1 MMRGLF
7 LRSIDRKE
15 KIVIFYMDRN
25 HQVTQRYIRVISLQD
40 QSLVAYCYW
49 RKKLRTFKLDNILS
63 AGPVQKKVGA

>member
-1 MMRGLF
+1 MRGLF

-25 HQVTQRYIRVISLQD
+25 HQVTQRYIRVISIQD

-63 AGPVQKKVGA
+63 AGSLQKKVGA